1 MSWFQTL
8 ISGGVDKIV
17 DSVGTAIDKVV
28 TSDHERLQMQ
38 NELAKI
44 QLDAAREAQ
53 RMELDAEAKIEDE
66 VTKRWQAD
74 TQSDDPWAK
83 KVRPLSLVYTLVVV
97 TIFAALD
104 GNAWGFM
111 VKDAYIDLF
120 QALLMLV
127 FGAYFGSRGLEKIY
141 QIKNARRGG
150 ENTNAAHLP

>member
-38 NELAKI
+38 NELVKI

-66 VTKRWQAD
+66 ISKRWQAD
-74 TQSDDPWAK
+74 AQSDDPWAK
-83 KVRPLSLVYTLVVV
+83 KVRPLSLVYTLIVV
-97 TIFAALD
+97 TIFAVLD
-104 GNAWGFM
+104 GNALDFAI
-111 VKDAYIDLF
+111 KEAYIDLF
-120 QALLMLV
+120 KTLLLLI
-127 FGAYFGSRGLEKIY
+127 FTAYFGSRGVEKIF
-141 QIKNARRGG
+141 QIKNARKP
-150 ENTNAAHLP
+150 TS

>member
-1 MSWFQTL
+1 MSWFQNL

-17 DSVGTAIDKVV
+17 DSLGTAIDKVV

-38 NELAKI
+38 NELVKI

-53 RMELDAEAKIEDE
+53 RMGLEADAKIEDE

-74 TQSDDPWAK
+74 SQGDDPWAK
-83 KVRPLSLVYTLVVV
+83 KVRPLSLIYMIVV
-97 TIFAALD
+97 TTILAVMD
-104 GNAWGFM
+104 GNAWGFT

-120 QALLMLV
+120 QALLMLA

-141 QIKNARRGG
+141 QIKNRK
-150 ENTNAAHLP
+150 P